1 MITNANGDLV
11 VICVCAGLGV
21 RRRAIASARSSF
33 SRLLVQCHELELFL
47 DEHAVAGFLAPRVG
61 ASHRTEACLHR
72 SWCRNMPQIVR
83 GLVSRFRLRR
93 LFLRL
98 SSLAPLAVDMNMPLA
113 LWRWV
118 FERSL
123 GQCTY
128 TYSSEALCVVNRSI
142 GALWPQG

>member
-1 MITNANGDLV
+1 MLSDGVRRIGDGYGWAVEETAGGGDEQVIANANGNLV

-21 RRRAIASARSSF
+21 HRRAIASARSSF
-33 SRLLVQCHELELFL
+33 SGLLVQCHELELFL

-83 GLVSRFRLRR
+83 GLVSRFRPRR

-98 SSLAPLAVDMNMPLA
+98 SSLAPLAVDMSMP
-113 LWRWV
+113 V
-118 FERSL
+118 RS
-123 GQCTY
+123 
-128 TYSSEALCVVNRSI
+128 S
-142 GALWPQG
+142 

>member
-1 MITNANGDLV
+1 MGGGDVQVIANANGNLV

-33 SRLLVQCHELELFL
+33 SGLLVQGHELELFL
-47 DEHAVAGFLAPRVG
+47 DEHAVAAFLAPRVG

-83 GLVSRFRLRR
+83 GLVSRFRPRR

-98 SSLAPLAVDMNMPLA
+98 SSLTPLAVDMSMP
-113 LWRWV
+113 V
-118 FERSL
+118 RS
-123 GQCTY
+123 
-128 TYSSEALCVVNRSI
+128 S
-142 GALWPQG
+142 